1 MEIKKVVV
9 IGSGTMGSGIA
20 AHLCNANIPVTL
32 LDLKTDISE
41 KARDNIQRSKPP
53 LLLDKSKINNIK
65 VGNIFENFSEVK
77 EADWVVE
84 AVVERIDVKHDIY
97 EKIFKERKKGAIVSS
112 NTSSIPIKVLSQNL
126 TEGEKKDFCI
136 THFFNPVRYMALLE
150 IVKNENNDLEKI
162 NALKKFCEIE
172 LGKGAIVCN
181 DTPGFLGNRVGVY
194 AMQIAMTEAFKMKL
208 SIEEAD
214 AIFGRPMGIP
224 KTGIFGLYDLIGIDL
239 MADVLKSFIKEL
251 PKTDNFHEVAKEI
264 PLVKK
269 LIETGYTGRKG
280 KGGFYRINKTDGKK
294 VMEALNLETGEYHA
308 SKKINIKSGK
318 VDLVALINR
327 DDKYGKYAWSVIS
340 KIIKYASSLIPGITK
355 EFNDIDEAM
364 RLGFNWSKGPFEM
377 LEEIGVDNFFNK
389 VDEYGNIDFL
399 ENLAKSKNEK
409 FYGERQKYTDIETL
423 GKVKKKATSIDGND
437 SAKIYRFKDY
447 NIVEFTTKANALD
460 YDSMDALN
468 KATDKPLIIINESMQ
483 FSAGVNLSY
492 TMNYADKRDFKS
504 IEKFIKYFQETCK
517 QLKYSDHPVISA
529 PSGLTLGGGFEV
541 MVQSNFVASHTNIV
555 VGLVETIVGL
565 VPAGGGCKEMLAR
578 WLETEEAKKDPH
590 YAPLRVFDIIGNAKT
605 ATSPVEAEPLK
616 YLRAKDKKIMNRNS
630 LLEVS
635 KKIIEENRDF
645 KTPSENSFNLPG
657 KAVKDEMIKTLEKL
671 YDDKIILDHGME
683 VGKELAN
690 VLSGGDT
697 TIDKTLSEDDMFK
710 LELDSFMRLIETK
723 KTQERIKHTLATG
736 KPLVNYYFL
745 LFFIFYF
752 FITKFFN
759 YLLFFSYLLQIKFS
773 FPFFYS
779 FIFFYNSFFF
789 CNSSFNYFLFF

>member
-32 LDLKTDISE
+32 LDLKTEISE
-41 KARDNIQRSKPP
+41 QARDRIYKSRPP
-53 LLLDKSKINNIK
+53 LLLDKSKINNIN
-65 VGNIFENFSEVK
+65 VGNIKDNFDVIK
-77 EADWVVE
+77 DADWVVE

-126 TEGEKKDFCI
+126 TDDEKKDFCI
-136 THFFNPVRYMALLE
+136 THFFNPVRYMGLLE

-162 NALKKFCEIE
+162 NSLKKFCEIE

-194 AMQIAMTEAFKMKL
+194 AMQIAMTETFKMKL
-208 SIEEAD
+208 SVEEAD

-251 PKTDNFHEVAKEI
+251 PKTDEFHDVAKEN
-264 PLVKK
+264 PLIKK

-294 VMEALNLETGEYHA
+294 FMEALNLETGEYSI
-308 SKKINIKSGK
+308 SKKIDIKSEK
-318 VDLVALINR
+318 VDLKTLINR

-340 KIIKYASSLIPGITK
+340 KIIKYASSLVPVITK

-364 RLGFNWSKGPFEM
+364 RLGFNWTKGPFEM
-377 LEEIGVDNFFNK
+377 LEEIGVKNFFGK
-389 VDEYGNIDFL
+389 IDDFKGNVFL
-399 ENLAKSKNEK
+399 ENLSKSKNEK

-423 GKVKKKATSIDGND
+423 GKVKKTALSIDGNN
-437 SAKIYRFKDY
+437 SAEIYRFKDY
-447 NIVEFTTKANALD
+447 NIVEFTTKANTLD
-460 YDSMDALN
+460 YDSMDALK

-492 TMNYADKRDFKS
+492 TMDFANKGDFQS

-517 QLKYSDHPVISA
+517 HLKYSNYPVISA

-565 VPAGGGCKEMLAR
+565 IPAGGGCKEMLAR
-578 WLETEEAKKDPH
+578 WLDTEEAKKDVN
-590 YAPLRVFDIIGNAKT
+590 YASLKVFDIIGYGKT
-605 ATSPVEAEPLK
+605 ATSPAEAEPLK
-616 YLRAKDKKIMNRNS
+616 YLMPIDKKIMNRNS

-635 KKIIEENRDF
+635 KKILEDNRDF
-645 KTPSENSFNLPG
+645 KTPPETEFKLPG
-657 KAVKDEMIKTLEKL
+657 NSVKSEMIKVLDKL
-671 YDDKIILDHGME
+671 YNDKVILDHGMK
-683 VGKELAN
+683 VGKELAY

-697 TIDKTLSEDDMFK
+697 SIDKILSEEDLFK
-710 LELDSFMRLIETK
+710 LELDAFMRLIETK
-723 KTQERIKHTLATG
+723 ETQERIKHTLATG
-736 KPLVNYYFL
+736 KPLIN
-745 LFFIFYF
+745 
-752 FITKFFN
+752 
-759 YLLFFSYLLQIKFS
+759 
-773 FPFFYS
+773 
-779 FIFFYNSFFF
+779 
-789 CNSSFNYFLFF
+789 